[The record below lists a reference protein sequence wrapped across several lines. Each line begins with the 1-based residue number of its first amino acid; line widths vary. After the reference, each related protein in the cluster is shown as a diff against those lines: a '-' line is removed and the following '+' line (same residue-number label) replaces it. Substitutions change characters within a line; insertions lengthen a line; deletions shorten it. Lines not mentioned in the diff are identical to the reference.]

1 MLFGK
6 SIFRWFTKKFGRT
19 KKSTKLCG
27 TCYFV
32 MSDEN
37 EYKEHEYICSIKR
50 DYVSPLDHCDD
61 YQHYMAYADCFESP
75 LDDLERK

>member
-1 MLFGK
+1 
-6 SIFRWFTKKFGRT
+6 
-19 KKSTKLCG
+19 
-27 TCYFV
+27 

-61 YQHYMAYADCFESP
+61 YQHYMAYTDCFESP
-75 LDDLERK
+75 LNNYE